1 MDLKV
6 LYKTEKSM
14 VLLFLVSLG
23 IIIPILMLLS
33 IFLGRLLF
41 LAIAIPPFLATF
53 FLLRMAKATYIDKS
67 LALLAVLNILVFV
80 LWAIL

>member
-53 FLLRMAKATYIDKS
+53 FLLRTAKATYIDKS